1 MFEGFIFEGTHLDSV
16 SQNQHSLQDALERS
30 GYRVPIQ
37 TLLLY
42 SGLDGDQTLQPVVSD
57 ASPRERIAI
66 LEDRREIYERHAV
79 NVPVGVC

>member
-1 MFEGFIFEGTHLDSV
+1 MFEGFIFDVEGTHLDSV

-66 LEDRREIYERHAV
+66 LEDRRESMSAT
-79 NVPVGVC
+79 P